1 MPKDKF
7 LLPVNQLCLCM
18 CVGGQEKKKWNLLPS
33 ESKLSR

>member
-18 CVGGQEKKKWNLLPS
+18 CVGGQGKKKV
-33 ESKLSR
+33 EFTA